1 MKKLLAL
8 PFKIVA
14 APLLT
19 GGLVI
24 LVIGGLILNGREKTG
39 RKIMALVNAMD
50 IFGEIVKK
58 DINNK

>member
-14 APLLT
+14 LL
-19 GGLVI
+19 LFIAALLI

-39 RKIMALVNAMD
+39 RKIMELAKAMEN
-50 IFGEIVKK
+50 IKP
-58 DINNK
+58 